1 MKPADQRNQRV
12 RSFRFSSHFPL
23 LSCLPVDIIRVL
35 QLFLTVYDFSQILAT
50 SKSYFSSVSYETVCY
65 KFNLPLTGKT
75 MNLKKKAIIQR
86 LLSSHAIRD
95 PYKQLEI
102 TMTLPSI
109 YYLRNHSN
117 LLQGPPCLSSL
128 HKLTINGQNTL
139 RSQGIRVCE
148 GSLRD
153 PTGFL
158 LFYSLSSL
166 LSIYFLELE
175 HLIDLTCCY
184 GLKGIKKVKISHCCH
199 LIDVSHLKDALSVSL
214 HCCDQLQ
221 DVSSLSVVPEVSL
234 YHCSGIKDLS
244 FFRNQR
250 KFYLFNASLVIHDV
264 SNFSKVH
271 YLKLYAILDCDL
283 SCLSSIY
290 FLRILDFHKAD
301 QINLPFLSKITL
313 LKLENVKLF
322 DWIPSLTEETKC
334 EIVEIG
340 SCDINDRNLRCF
352 SGARAIKLMNL
363 PFIRDLSPLFN
374 SIPFSSSSS
383 SAAAASSNVRKLIL
397 WNCDGIS
404 DLSMLGN
411 LYYLKIINCDKVIDL
426 HCLGKVKI
434 LEIFQCRDVDSLHG
448 LGNGNSSIVLS
459 ELRKIKHFSF
469 FLPVNTISMDSYFL
483 YKLHIDN
490 CELLN
495 NNNTSN
501 HLFHEF
507 YYHVSHLTLS
517 ACNHLSTIIF
527 PYWKDGMELQSNNK
541 SLRTLKSFTVCC
553 CSQLKVIQGIS
564 LISIL
569 KISSCSSLYLIS
581 NLLSHEMLIISDCWL
596 LKNSIVYKKA
606 QGKLKN
612 IKYFR
617 YLDDGDDYGGLVN
630 EKWYSFISMNTESN
644 NA

>member
-1 MKPADQRNQRV
+1 MKPADQRNQRA
-12 RSFRFSSHFPL
+12 RSFRFASRFPL

-50 SKSYFSSVSYETVCY
+50 SKSYFSSISYETVCY
-65 KFNLPLTGKT
+65 KFTFPFTGET
-75 MNLKKKAIIQR
+75 MNLKKKAIVQR

-102 TMTLPSI
+102 TMALPSI

-117 LLQGPPCLSSL
+117 LLQGPPSLSSL
-128 HKLTINGQNTL
+128 HKLTINDQNTL
-139 RSQGIRVCE
+139 RAQGIRVCE

-158 LFYSLSSL
+158 LFYSLSSF
-166 LSIYFLELE
+166 LSIYFLELD

-184 GLKGIKKVKISHCCH
+184 GLKGIKKVKISHCCN

-221 DVSSLSVVPEVSL
+221 DVSSLAIVPEVSL
-234 YHCSGIKDLS
+234 YCCSGIKDLS

-250 KFYLFNASLVIHDV
+250 KFYIFNASLVITDV

-271 YLKLYAILDCDL
+271 YLKLLAILDCDL

-290 FLRILDFHKAD
+290 FLRILDFCDYDKV
-301 QINLPFLSKITL
+301 NLPFLSKITF
-313 LKLENVKLF
+313 LKLENVNLF
-322 DWIPSLTEETKC
+322 DWIPSLTEEMKY
-334 EIVEIG
+334 EVVEIE

-352 SGARAIKLMNL
+352 SGASAIKLMNL
-363 PFIRDLSPLFN
+363 PSLCDLSPLFN
-374 SIPFSSSSS
+374 SIPFSSAS
-383 SAAAASSNVRKLIL
+383 SSNVRKLIL
-397 WNCDGIS
+397 WDCDRIS

-411 LYYLKIINCDKVIDL
+411 LYYLKIVNCDKVIDL

-434 LEIFQCRDVDSLHG
+434 LQIFQCRNVDSLHG

-469 FLPVNTISMDSYFL
+469 FLPVNIISMDSYFL
-483 YKLHIDN
+483 YKLHIDD

-495 NNNTSN
+495 NNNNTT
-501 HLFHEF
+501 HHIFYEF
-507 YYHVSHLTLS
+507 YYHVSHLRLS
-517 ACNHLSTIIF
+517 ACNHLTSVMF
-527 PYWKDGMELQSNNK
+527 PSWKDTSNNK
-541 SLRTLKSFTVCC
+541 PLRTLKSFTVYC
-553 CSQLKVIQGIS
+553 CSRLQVVQGINW
-564 LISIL
+564 ISIL
-569 KISSCSSLYLIS
+569 KISSCSSLYSI
-581 NLLSHEMLIISDCWL
+581 NTVLSHEMLIISDCSL
-596 LKNSIVYKKA
+596 LKESILQKKA
-606 QGKLKN
+606 DGKLKN

-617 YLDDGDDYGGLVN
+617 YLDDGDDYGGLNN
-630 EKWYSFISMNTESN
+630 EKWKSFISMNTEE
-644 NA
+644 